1 MPIFIPAEYSSEVR
15 GALGV
20 FLAMKHLNSGDGSVI
35 PEIEGLNNR
44 CNIRFTTEIFD
55 TEASE
60 RVALNK
66 LVDLTR
72 RKPAYE
78 QLPCAILGGKFAVYL
93 LHHQLAFYHFP
104 IYKFSFTYRLFSTYG
119 YN

>member
-1 MPIFIPAEYSSEVR
+1 MLILLRPMMETSLVFVICLYSYLRNIHPKLE
-15 GALGV
+15 
-20 FLAMKHLNSGDGSVI
+20 
-35 PEIEGLNNR
+35 ELNNR

-72 RKPAYE
+72 RDPENE
-78 QLPCAILGGKFAVYL
+78 QLPCAILGASRTASTAPMAIINGIEGYPQFSHYATGS
-93 LHHQLAFYHFP
+93 QLDD
-104 IYKFSFTYRLFSTYG
+104 KSQ
-119 YN
+119 YNL